1 MMPAWSGDGLL
12 PGSLLLF
19 SCSVTSDSLWPHGHQ
34 AFLSF
39 TISQSLLK
47 LMSIELVMPLNHLVL
62 CPPLLFLPSIFPAS
76 GSFPMIWPFASGGQN
91 IGASASASVLP
102 MNIQGWFS
110 LGLTDFLAIQGTLKS
125 LLQTTFWKHQF
136 FGAQPSLWFNSHIHT
151 WLLEKIYIYFLTLTL
166 WNFVSKVTSLLF
178 NMIPWRRK
186 RQPTP
191 IFLLGNSQ
199 TWLSD

>member
-12 PGSLLLF
+12 PGSLLF
-19 SCSVTSDSLWPHGHQ
+19 SRSVTSDSATPWTAAHQ
-34 AFLSF
+34 ASLSF

-102 MNIQGWFS
+102 MNIQGWFP

-125 LLQTTFWKHQF
+125 LLQHHILKASVVWCSAFFMVQLSHACVTTGKTM
-136 FGAQPSLWFNSHIHT
+136 A
-151 WLLEKIYIYFLTLTL
+151 LTMWT
-166 WNFVSKVTSLLF
+166 FVSKVILF
-178 NMIPWRRK
+178 IYCCY
-186 RQPTP
+186 
-191 IFLLGNSQ
+191 
-199 TWLSD
+199 